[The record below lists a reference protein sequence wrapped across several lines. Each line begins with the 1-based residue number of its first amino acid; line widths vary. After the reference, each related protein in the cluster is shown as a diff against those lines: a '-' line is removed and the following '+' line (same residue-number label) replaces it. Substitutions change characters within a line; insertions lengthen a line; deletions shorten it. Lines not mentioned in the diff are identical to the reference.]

1 MQNDWVMPDNILSTN
16 ITNKYRKKYNIK
28 TYFAC
33 TMINALFM
41 VVLHVIPKIYEVF
54 FFPIHIFNLF
64 YYCYLQVMYA
74 HELEYNNIYHITLPH
89 ITNIIRV
96 HMVCMTFSASY
107 LIMLV
112 CNRAIT
118 PCTIYHICTPH
129 TYVSHDPN
137 FIFILAIFLVSVD
150 SMIFIVY
157 ILQWPIIYQNLMN
170 IFISHWLST
179 VYM

>member
-1 MQNDWVMPDNILSTN
+1 
-16 ITNKYRKKYNIK
+16 
-28 TYFAC
+28 
-33 TMINALFM
+33 
-41 VVLHVIPKIYEVF
+41 
-54 FFPIHIFNLF
+54 
-64 YYCYLQVMYA
+64 MYA

-170 IFISHWLST
+170 IFIYLIDCLRYICNT
-179 VYM
+179 ITLMYTYFGN